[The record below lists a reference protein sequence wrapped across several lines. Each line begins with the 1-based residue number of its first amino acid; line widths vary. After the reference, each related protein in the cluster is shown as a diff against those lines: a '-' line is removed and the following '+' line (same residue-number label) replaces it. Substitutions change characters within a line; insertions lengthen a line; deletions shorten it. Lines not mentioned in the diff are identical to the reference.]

1 MKKITNNYLKIVYFL
16 VPLFI
21 FLMFTFV
28 RTFMGIYIFNLR
40 VGEIVVGFSLVVSF
54 VLLIY
59 FLIMRKHSFVQNK
72 LSFNFGLIIASF
84 FVVLIISGGGI
95 FDLYTYK
102 SSSYVWT
109 TSIFFLGIFVLQI
122 HKY

>member
-54 VLLIY
+54 VLLI
-59 FLIMRKHSFVQNK
+59 
-72 LSFNFGLIIASF
+72 
-84 FVVLIISGGGI
+84 
-95 FDLYTYK
+95 
-102 SSSYVWT
+102 
-109 TSIFFLGIFVLQI
+109 
-122 HKY
+122 